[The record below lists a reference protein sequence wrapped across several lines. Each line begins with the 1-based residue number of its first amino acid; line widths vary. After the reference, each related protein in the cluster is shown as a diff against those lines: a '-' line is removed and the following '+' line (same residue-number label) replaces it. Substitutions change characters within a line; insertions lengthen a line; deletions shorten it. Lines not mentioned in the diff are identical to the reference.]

1 MGVADGSRSEG
12 PQDFPVGTRRTTA
25 SIDRSGEDVVS
36 STIFLF
42 QTLNAISL
50 AGLLFFLASGFTL
63 IFGLMRIVN
72 LAHGAFFL
80 LAGYIGITT
89 IRLTGSFWIALVV
102 VPIATALIGFV
113 LERGLLRRVRG
124 DAEAEV
130 LITVGIIFIF
140 ADMSLFIWG
149 GDPQTIPLPD
159 VLRGSFTVFGIMYPK
174 YRFFIMAF
182 SILVGI
188 GLFALMGRTRIGAM
202 IRAGVDDRATAAAL
216 GINIQTVFTGV
227 FVLGTALA
235 GLGGV
240 IGGALLTVT
249 PLIDIEVLL
258 FSLAVV
264 IIGGLGSLPGAVVGA
279 LIVGFADAFGRALF
293 PELAYFTLFAPMALI
308 LVFRPSGLLGKV

>member
-1 MGVADGSRSEG
+1 
-12 PQDFPVGTRRTTA
+12 
-25 SIDRSGEDVVS
+25 VS

-72 LAHGAFFL
+72 LSHGAFFL
-80 LAGYIGITT
+80 LAGYLGITT
-89 IRLTGSFWIALVV
+89 IRITGSFWLALLIT
-102 VPIATALIGFV
+102 PMLTALIGFL
-113 LERGLLRRVRG
+113 LERFLLRRVRG

-140 ADMSLFIWG
+140 ADMSLVIWG
-149 GDPQTIPLPD
+149 GDPQTVPLPD
-159 VLRGSFTVFGIMYPK
+159 ILRGSVSVLGVVTYPK
-174 YRFFIMAF
+174 YRFFVMIFALLAGTF
-182 SILVGI
+182 
-188 GLFALMGRTRIGAM
+188 LFLLMGRTRVGAM
-202 IRAGVDDRATAAAL
+202 VRAGVDDRATAAAL

-227 FVLGTALA
+227 FVLGTTLA

-249 PLIDIEVLL
+249 PLLDIEVLL

-279 LIVGFADAFGRALF
+279 LIVGFADAFGRALL
-293 PELAYFTLFAPMALI
+293 PELSYFTLFAPMALI
-308 LVFRPSGLLGKV
+308 LVFKPSGLLGKV

>member
-1 MGVADGSRSEG
+1 
-12 PQDFPVGTRRTTA
+12 
-25 SIDRSGEDVVS
+25 VS

-72 LAHGAFFL
+72 LSHGAFFL

-89 IRLTGSFWIALVV
+89 IRITGSFWLALLIT
-102 VPIATALIGFV
+102 PMATAFIGFL
-113 LERGLLRRVRG
+113 LERFLLRRVRG

-149 GDPQTIPLPD
+149 GDPQTVPLPD
-159 VLRGSFTVFGIMYPK
+159 ILRGSVSVLGVVTYPK
-174 YRFFIMAF
+174 YRFFIMIFA
-182 SILVGI
+182 ILAGTF
-188 GLFALMGRTRIGAM
+188 LFLLMGKTRVGAM
-202 IRAGVDDRATAAAL
+202 VRAGVDDRATAAAL

-227 FVLGTALA
+227 FVLGTTLA

-249 PLIDIEVLL
+249 PLLDIEVLL

-279 LIVGFADAFGRALF
+279 LIVGLADAFGRALL
-293 PELAYFTLFAPMALI
+293 PELSYFTLFAPMALI
-308 LVFRPSGLLGKV
+308 LVFKPSGLLGKV

>member
-1 MGVADGSRSEG
+1 M
-12 PQDFPVGTRRTTA
+12 
-25 SIDRSGEDVVS
+25 SG
-36 STIFLF
+36 TIFLF

-89 IRLTGSFWIALVV
+89 IRLTGSFWIALLV
-102 VPIATALIGFV
+102 VPMVTALIGFA

-174 YRFFIMAF
+174 YRFFIMIFAV
-182 SILVGI
+182 LAGI
-188 GLFALMGRTRIGAM
+188 GLFTLMGRTRVGAM
-202 IRAGVDDRATAAAL
+202 IRAGVDDRSIAAAL
-216 GINIQTVFTGV
+216 GINIQSVFTGV

-279 LIVGFADAFGRALF
+279 LIVGFADAFGRALL
-293 PELAYFTLFAPMALI
+293 PELSYFTLFAPMALI

>member
-1 MGVADGSRSEG
+1 VD
-12 PQDFPVGTRRTTA
+12 
-25 SIDRSGEDVVS
+25 

-42 QTLNAISL
+42 QTLNGISL

-72 LAHGAFFL
+72 LSHGAFFL
-80 LAGYIGITT
+80 MAGYLGLSV
-89 IRLTGSFWIALVV
+89 IRITGSFWLAMLITPFL
-102 VPIATALIGFV
+102 TAILGFI
-113 LERGLLRRVRG
+113 LERFLLRRVRG
-124 DAEAEV
+124 NGDAEV
-130 LITVGIIFIF
+130 LITIGVVYVF
-140 ADMSLFIWG
+140 ADMSLAIWG
-149 GDPQTIPLPD
+149 GDPQQVPIPPILT
-159 VLRGSFTVFGIMYPK
+159 GSISIGDITYPK

-182 SILVGI
+182 ALIAGAL
-188 GLFALMGRTRIGAM
+188 LFFLMAKTRIGAM
-202 IRAGVDDRATAAAL
+202 VRAGVDDRDTAAAL

-227 FVLGTALA
+227 FVLGTAMA

-249 PLIDIEVLL
+249 PLLDVEVLL

-293 PELAYFTLFAPMALI
+293 PELSYFTLFAPMALI
-308 LVFRPSGLLGKV
+308 LIFRPSGLLGKG

>member
-1 MGVADGSRSEG
+1 M
-12 PQDFPVGTRRTTA
+12 
-25 SIDRSGEDVVS
+25 S
-36 STIFLF
+36 STIFMF
-42 QTLNAISL
+42 QALNAVSL
-50 AGLLFFLASGFTL
+50 AALLFFLASGFTL

-80 LAGYIGITT
+80 LAGYLGITT
-89 IRLTGSFWIALVV
+89 IRLTGSFWLALIF
-102 VPIATALIGFV
+102 VPIATGIIGFV

-149 GDPQTIPLPD
+149 GDPQTIPIPD
-159 VLRGSFTVFGIMYPK
+159 ILRGSFQVVGITYPK
-174 YRFFIMAF
+174 YRIFIMLFAF
-182 SILVGI
+182 IAGV

-202 IRAGVDDRATAAAL
+202 IRAGVDDRDFAAAL

-240 IGGALLTVT
+240 VGGALLTVT

-279 LIVGFADAFGRALF
+279 LIVGFADAFGRALL
-293 PELAYFTLFAPMALI
+293 PELSYFTLFAPMALI
-308 LVFRPSGLLGKV
+308 LVFKPSGLLGKV

>member
-1 MGVADGSRSEG
+1 M
-12 PQDFPVGTRRTTA
+12 
-25 SIDRSGEDVVS
+25 S

-50 AGLLFFLASGFTL
+50 AALLFFLASGFTL

-80 LAGYIGITT
+80 LAGYLGITT
-89 IRLTGSFWIALVV
+89 IRITGSFWVALIV
-102 VPIATALIGFV
+102 VPMITALIGF
-113 LERGLLRRVRG
+113 LIERGLLRRVRG

-130 LITVGIIFIF
+130 LITVGFIFIF

-149 GDPQTIPLPD
+149 GDPQTIPIPD
-159 VLRGSFTVFGIMYPK
+159 ILRGSIEVVGITYPG
-174 YRFFIMAF
+174 YRFFIMIF
-182 SILVGI
+182 SVLTGI
-188 GLFALMGRTRIGAM
+188 GLFTLMGRTRIGAM
-202 IRAGVDDRATAAAL
+202 IRAGVDDRDYAAAL
-216 GINIQTVFTGV
+216 GINIQSVFTGV

-240 IGGALLTVT
+240 VGGALLTVT

-279 LIVGFADAFGRALF
+279 LIVGFADAFGRALL
-293 PELAYFTLFAPMALI
+293 PELSYFTLFAPMALI